1 MTRDRRGIGTTTALR
16 RYTSGTRLPGPPMRG
31 PVGRWIHEHISA
43 ETWQE
48 WIGQGTKII
57 NELRR
62 DFSRDEDQDALDMHM
77 CELLGIDAAL
87 RAELMEKG

>member
-1 MTRDRRGIGTTTALR
+1 
-16 RYTSGTRLPGPPMRG
+16 MRG
-31 PVGRWIHEHISA
+31 PVGRWIHEHIAA

-57 NELRR
+57 NELRL
-62 DFSRDEDQDALDMHM
+62 DFSRDEDQEVFDMHM
-77 CELLGIDAAL
+77 CEFLGIDPEL